1 MRHIITISTI
11 FLCMLADVSYAKP
24 QPVSVL
30 SIRSDLFYFKV
41 NKAFRGATV
50 EVYASSGE
58 LVYAGQV
65 TRHRMLIDFFDR
77 DEGDYTIRIKKDAV
91 EVDYQYSKVGPA
103 GVDDFTPSVT
113 TL

>member
-1 MRHIITISTI
+1 
-11 FLCMLADVSYAKP
+11 MLAGISQAKP

-30 SIRSDLFYFKV
+30 SVRSDLFYFKV

-50 EVYASSGE
+50 EVYASSGQ

-77 DEGDYTIRIKKDAV
+77 QEGDYTIRIKKDSV
-91 EVDYQYSKVGPA
+91 EVDYRYSKVGPA
-103 GVDDFTPSVT
+103 GVDEFIPPVT